1 MTMTTIYKILNP
13 INGEYVTVN
22 TFEECENYVVDLAFN
37 LLNHTLHNS
46 PYSVVTINED
56 GSQTWRNPRGEEIV
70 NLEELNTKL
79 KLKTGA
85 QLTSIPKTAVETMP

>member
-1 MTMTTIYKILNP
+1 MVTIYKILNP
-13 INGEYVTVN
+13 TTGEYT
-22 TFEECENYVVDLAFN
+22 TAETLEACTEALADAAIYV
-37 LLNHTLHNS
+37 LNKFTLDA
-46 PYSVVTINED
+46 PYSVVDINED